1 MFQDEQE
8 HKGLGTTQKMSA
20 NPPYCVLK
28 NVKMSQ
34 KKMRCFKGLL
44 LSALGIYR
52 TSKCPVSRSK
62 CPVFKRLLRID
73 SKSFSSYLP
82 INLSFCYQVTQEP
95 PVTKTIQ
102 ERAQDLPGTAA
113 FLLCQQHKR

>member
-1 MFQDEQE
+1 MFQDGQE

-28 NVKMSQ
+28 NVKVSQ
-34 KKMRCFKGLL
+34 KKNEMFQRPL
-44 LSALGIYR
+44 LSALGIYK
-52 TSKCPVSRSK
+52 TNKCPVSRSK

-95 PVTKTIQ
+95 PVTKAIQ
-102 ERAQDLPGTAA
+102 EWAQDLPGTSASFA
-113 FLLCQQHKR
+113 LSTA